1 MKTKILLFCAAMLI
15 MAAGP
20 ASATHWATLDLTANC
35 EGWVLAGNIDFHP
48 MRTEADVDYTVNLRE
63 DGAVIATFSGVM
75 TVYASNPAFA
85 ASGLW
90 GQELCGDY
98 TVDGLAHIRTADN
111 DTRAFNAAFTCE
123 CEDEDACHYT
133 PGYWKNHIEAWPV
146 TSLALGGVTYSQAQ
160 LLEIMGT
167 PVGGDVTIILAY
179 HLIAAK
185 LNVLNGASSSIDG
198 AIADADAY
206 LMAHPLFS
214 NPGKADKT
222 EGEMIKNALADYN
235 EMGCP
240 DGFSDLTTFDKSL
253 GLESAEQE
261 VTSWGALK
269 GAYR

>member
-1 MKTKILLFCAAMLI
+1 MRTKILLLCATTMI
-15 MAAGP
+15 MAAGS
-20 ASATHWATLDLTANC
+20 ASATHWATLEPAVNC
-35 EGWVLAGNIDFHP
+35 EGWVLNGNIDFHP

-63 DGAVIATFSGVM
+63 NGTVIATFSGVT
-75 TVYASNPAFA
+75 TVYASYPVFT

-111 DTRAFNAAFTCE
+111 DTRTFNGAFTCD
-123 CEDEDACHYT
+123 CPDEDACHYT
-133 PGYWKNHIEAWPV
+133 PGYWKNHVEAWPV
-146 TSLALGGVTYSQAQ
+146 TSLTLGGVPYGQEQ
-160 LLEIMGT
+160 LLAIMGT

-185 LNVLNGASSSIDG
+185 LNVLTGASASING
-198 AIADADAY
+198 TIADADAY
-206 LMAHPLFS
+206 LIAHPLFS
-214 NPGKADKT
+214 KPAKAAKT
-222 EGEMIKNALADYN
+222 AGEMIKNALADYN

-240 DGFSDLTTFDKSL
+240 DGFSDVSTFDKSL
-253 GLESAEQE
+253 GAESPEQE